1 MTSTDF
7 MEEKEV
13 FELLGKKK
21 QQYGGYVKIMGFLN
35 LSSPTPHVIVGKQLQ
50 TGWKMEEL
58 IAGGKYKK
66 INKQ

>member
-21 QQYGGYVKIMGFLN
+21 QQYGGYVKITGSLPRPH
-35 LSSPTPHVIVGKQLQ
+35 LSYAL
-50 TGWKMEEL
+50 
-58 IAGGKYKK
+58 
-66 INKQ
+66 